1 MRQHRFLL
9 ACFLAAAPLAAQ
21 RVDPARPQLFFRE
34 DWKETPAETPVTQN
48 HVANPDLILTVHG
61 PGKAG
66 VKKSHHDKPADDPF
80 YIWSGTAPANWAVSL
95 RHKDFLADLT
105 GMAKIRWRTKQ
116 AGFRELR
123 IILKLFNGRWLVSDA
138 SDGASNDWRER
149 EFNLSDIRWRRLNI
163 ETVTEGAW
171 EPSPDLSRVDEAG
184 FTDLTAGGQSA
195 ACSRLDWIEV
205 YGRPVRRSPAAK

>member
-1 MRQHRFLL
+1 MRQHRLL
-9 ACFLAAAPLAAQ
+9 LVCLLAAAPLAAQ
-21 RVDPARPQLFFRE
+21 PADPARPKLFFRE
-34 DWKETPAETPVTQN
+34 DWKETPAETPVTQD

-66 VKKSHHDKPADDPF
+66 VKKSHHDKPVDDPF

-95 RHKDFLADLT
+95 RHKASLVDLT
-105 GMAKIRWRTKQ
+105 GMSKIRWRTKQ

-123 IILKLFNGRWLVSDA
+123 IILKLSGGRWLVSDL
-138 SDGASNDWRER
+138 SDGSSTDWRER

-163 ETVTEGAW
+163 GTVTEGAW
-171 EPSPDLSRVDEAG
+171 EPSPDLSRVDEVG
-184 FTDLTAGGQSA
+184 FTDLMVGGQSA

-205 YGRPVRRSPAAK
+205 YGRPVRRSPATR